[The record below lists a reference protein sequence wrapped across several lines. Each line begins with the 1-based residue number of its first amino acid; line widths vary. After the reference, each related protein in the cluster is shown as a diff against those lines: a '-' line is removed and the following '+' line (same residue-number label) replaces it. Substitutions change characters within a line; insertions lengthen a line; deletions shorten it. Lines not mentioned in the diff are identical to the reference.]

1 MRACEADSSSLEGG
15 PNLLEMAKAGTEPEA
30 EAETASIPRVQ
41 GTGMCKPSL
50 NWAAGLLLVKI
61 HPRREGLK
69 S

>member
-30 EAETASIPRVQ
+30 EAETASIPQVQ

-50 NWAAGLLLVKI
+50 N
-61 HPRREGLK
+61 
-69 S
+69 